1 MSRGFGGR
9 IVEEVVE
16 AVAFSQRGDCR
27 SGGNTIFWWGTLNLD
42 ESMPNRLCLWS
53 LFFPIGDARFFIDR
67 VLIVVAVIPRQ
78 GHILYS
84 LWLEGYI

>member
-1 MSRGFGGR
+1 MVKVSALWWLGHAPEHGR
-9 IVEEVVE
+9 KKNAEKEYAQGI
-16 AVAFSQRGDCR
+16 S
-27 SGGNTIFWWGTLNLD
+27 
-42 ESMPNRLCLWS
+42 PKRLCLWS
-53 LFFPIGDARFFIDR
+53 SFIPIGDARFFIDR

>member
-1 MSRGFGGR
+1 
-9 IVEEVVE
+9 
-16 AVAFSQRGDCR
+16 
-27 SGGNTIFWWGTLNLD
+27 
-42 ESMPNRLCLWS
+42 MPNRLCLWS